1 MFTVTVPD
9 LQACLNVAAATP
21 KGWLGGC
28 ARERTGPRYAY
39 RLADVVPAI
48 RARRAGGLSASEARS
63 LVEVDR
69 TKQSYGE
76 DTLYL
81 GEDALDRACRLIDCL
96 IKSERERL
104 ALCQSQFTAALV
116 ETLLDRDVFEHLEVL
131 RTVLALHPDIL
142 AYVLTGNSEVEWR
155 EFSPAFAVVN
165 APTTLKE
172 AA

>member
-39 RLADVVPAI
+39 RLA
-48 RARRAGGLSASEARS
+48 
-63 LVEVDR
+63 
-69 TKQSYGE
+69 
-76 DTLYL
+76 
-81 GEDALDRACRLIDCL
+81 
-96 IKSERERL
+96 
-104 ALCQSQFTAALV
+104 LCESQFTAALV